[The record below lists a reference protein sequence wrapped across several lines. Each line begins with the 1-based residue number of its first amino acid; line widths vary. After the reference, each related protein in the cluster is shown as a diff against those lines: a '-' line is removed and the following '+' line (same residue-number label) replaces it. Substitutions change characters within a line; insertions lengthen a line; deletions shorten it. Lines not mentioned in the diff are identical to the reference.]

1 VILTLKRNRPL
12 GASTI
17 AGIVNLVAF
26 SVEGLRPEAVVLID
40 NTGRPLSRP
49 TDDTDEPLSAA
60 VMERQEKMERELAGE
75 VVRMIEPIVGAERV
89 RANVTLRLNTKTQ
102 EETSETFD
110 PATVIRSRQVTLEG
124 AAANAASG
132 IAGARGNLP
141 GQAAPAPAATP
152 VTPPGPPA
160 ASLTPAGGNGR
171 QAETVNYEVGKK
183 TTHSL
188 APRGDV
194 ARLSVAVVVDNA
206 RQSKTDAE
214 GKVTKTSTPRPQAE
228 MQKIQQLVA
237 AAVGL
242 DANRGDQLIVENVSF
257 DEPIEEPVV
266 VPTLLERVGGG
277 AQTWAR
283 PAIVLVVGLVALLF
297 VLRPIV
303 RGVFSY
309 APPPPPPAPTR
320 AETQPLPRQLP
331 KTIEEV
337 EHEIEAELDAK
348 VADHMSNRKTP
359 ILQKRV
365 AKAIETEPENAARL
379 IRAWLSQEE
388 A

>member
-1 VILTLKRNRPL
+1 
-12 GASTI
+12 
-17 AGIVNLVAF
+17 
-26 SVEGLRPEAVVLID
+26 
-40 NTGRPLSRP
+40 
-49 TDDTDEPLSAA
+49 
-60 VMERQEKMERELAGE
+60 
-75 VVRMIEPIVGAERV
+75 
-89 RANVTLRLNTKTQ
+89 
-102 EETSETFD
+102 
-110 PATVIRSRQVTLEG
+110 
-124 AAANAASG
+124 
-132 IAGARGNLP
+132 
-141 GQAAPAPAATP
+141 

-160 ASLTPAGGNGR
+160 ASLTASGTGR

-206 RQSKTDAE
+206 RQAKTGSD
-214 GKVTKTSTPRPQAE
+214 GKVTRTSTPRPQAE

-242 DANRGDQLIVENVSF
+242 DASRGDQLIVENVSF
-257 DEPIEEPVV
+257 DEPIDEPAAA
-266 VPTLLERVGGG
+266 PTLLERVGGG

-309 APPPPPPAPTR
+309 APPPPQPTTR

-348 VADHMSNRKTP
+348 VADHLANRRTP

-365 AKAIETEPENAARL
+365 TKAIETEPENAARL